1 MEKQPKDLRKQLH
14 QYQFDFDLLQRI
26 DCSYQENNEF
36 QKILDEGGTLP
47 EGVFSYKDDEN
58 TEATFG
64 FYRIYQTDL
73 TEEEMQQY
81 LTYKKLSLL
90 RTIKNCAM
98 FFTGLTIVSIVL
110 TLIYILSWT
119 A

>member
-1 MEKQPKDLRKQLH
+1 MEKQPKDLRKQLRE
-14 QYQFDFDLLQRI
+14 YQFDFDLLQRI
-26 DCSYQENNEF
+26 DCSYQENKEF
-36 QKILDEGGTLP
+36 QKILDDGGTLP

-58 TEATFG
+58 TDAPFG

-90 RTIKNCAM
+90 RTIKNCAL
-98 FFTGLTIVSIVL
+98 FFTILTILGMAITLFIALAGVS
-110 TLIYILSWT
+110 
-119 A
+119 